1 MGLIDIVIV
10 LSFLLFSF
18 LIGMV
23 FYRWVGGSD
32 DYYVA
37 GRQLTPFIL
46 AATLTATNVNMYSFI
61 GQTGIAYKWGI
72 SIIWLAW
79 TGNMSLIIAGLLVV
93 PIYRR
98 LRIRSVPEFLGMRYN
113 KGFQAFVG
121 ILWMLRLCFW
131 LAVILYAS
139 IIAAIAMTGIES
151 YWFWVFAMA
160 GVAIVY
166 TMLGGMWSVTL
177 ADVFQF
183 VFMLGGALVLL
194 PVAMSEVGWMEG
206 LRAKFAADPMFKN
219 HLNFVPPTGD
229 FDWKAIL
236 GFFLISLKWAGIDQG
251 MVQRSLGAKSV
262 KTAAKGLTLSGI
274 ITTPFALLWI
284 LPGLAAGLIYAPEYL
299 QSLYPSVENVFEM
312 AIPQLLA
319 DKIPQIL
326 PGLLGL
332 IIAGM
337 IASQLSTL
345 SSDLNSAAT
354 LYTNDF
360 YTNILKKNTTSKNIL
375 FTVRSMTVITGLF
388 MCLFAFLVPTLGGAV
403 KAQLTMVS
411 ILDMPLF
418 VVCVIYGFLWKRTN
432 WQGAIGGYA
441 AGLIAGI
448 ITFHPWSK
456 PFGVFATC
464 TFISM
469 IVSLIATPIIT
480 LFFKP
485 QQESDDFKRAWNARY
500 PSQEEIDSND
510 IYHLIPKTPRG
521 KFGGLI
527 IIAGI
532 VAFFIGILMG
542 SSGTLAASW
551 VAVIGMCTFFV
562 GSLIRVYSN

>member
-1 MGLIDIVIV
+1 MALIDIIIVI
-10 LSFLLFSF
+10 SFLLFSF
-18 LIGMV
+18 LIGSL

-37 GRQLTPFIL
+37 GRQLTPFLL

-72 SIIWLAW
+72 SIVWLAW
-79 TGNMSLIIAGLLVV
+79 TGNMSLVIAGLLVV

-160 GVAIVY
+160 GVAIIY
-166 TMLGGMWSVTL
+166 TMMGGMWSVTL
-177 ADVFQF
+177 ADAFQF

-206 LRAKFAADPMFKN
+206 LQAKFAANPAFKY
-219 HLNFVPPTGD
+219 HLNFVPPQGD

-251 MVQRSLGAKSV
+251 MVQRTLGAKSV

-284 LPGLAAGLIYAPEYL
+284 LPGLAAGLIYAPDYL
-299 QSLYPSVENVFEM
+299 QKLYPNVDNSFEM
-312 AIPQLLA
+312 AIPQLLV
-319 DKIPQIL
+319 DTIPQLL

-337 IASQLSTL
+337 VASQLSTL

-360 YTNILKKNTTSKNIL
+360 YKNILKKDATSKNVL
-375 FTVRSMTVITGLF
+375 FMVRLMTGITGLF
-388 MCLFAFLVPTLGGAV
+388 MILFAFLVPVLGGAV

-418 VVCVIYGFLWKRTN
+418 VVCVIYGFLWRRTN

-441 AGLIAGI
+441 AGVIAGI
-448 ITFHPWSK
+448 IAFHPWSA

-485 QQESDDFKRAWNARY
+485 PVETEEFRLAWNARY
-500 PSQEEIDSND
+500 PSKEEKDAND
-510 IYHLIPKTPRG
+510 IYYLIPKSPKGRVA
-521 KFGGLI
+521 GLI
-527 IIAGI
+527 VIT
-532 VAFFIGILMG
+532 GILTFFVGVVMG
-542 SSGTLAASW
+542 STGTLTASW
-551 VAVIGMCTFFV
+551 VAIIGMCIFFA
-562 GSLIRVYSN
+562 GSLLRVHSD

>member
-1 MGLIDIVIV
+1 MGSIDIIIV

-18 LIGMV
+18 LIGSL
-23 FYRWVGGSD
+23 FYRWIESSD

-46 AATLTATNVNMYSFI
+46 ATALTATNVNMYSFI
-61 GQTGIAYKWGI
+61 GQTGIAYKSGI
-72 SIIWLAW
+72 SIIWLSW
-79 TGNMSLIIAGLLVV
+79 TGNMCLVIAGLLVV

-121 ILWMLRLCFW
+121 LLWMLRLCFW

-151 YWFWVFAMA
+151 YWFWVFALA
-160 GVAIVY
+160 GVAVLY
-166 TMLGGMWSVTL
+166 TVLGGMWSV
-177 ADVFQF
+177 AFVDVFQF
-183 VFMLGGALVLL
+183 IFMLGGALILL
-194 PVAMSEVGWMEG
+194 PVAMSEVGWMDG
-206 LRAKFAADPMFKN
+206 LRAKFAAEPMFNN
-219 HLNFVPPTGD
+219 HLNFVPQTGD

-251 MVQRSLGAKSV
+251 MVQRSLGANSV
-262 KTAAKGLTLSGI
+262 KSAARGLTLSGI

-284 LPGLAAGLIYAPEYL
+284 LPGIAAGLIYSQEYL
-299 QSLYPSVENVFEM
+299 QSLHPTVENVFEM

-326 PGLLGL
+326 PGLLG
-332 IIAGM
+332 IIVAGM

-345 SSDLNSAAT
+345 SADLNSAAT
-354 LYTNDF
+354 LFTNDF
-360 YTNILKKNTTSKNIL
+360 YKNILKKEATSKNIL
-375 FTVRSMTVITGLF
+375 FIVRMMTGVTGLF
-388 MCLFAFLVPTLGGAV
+388 MILFAFLVPTLGGAV

-432 WQGAIGGYA
+432 WQGAIGGY
-441 AGLIAGI
+441 IAGVI
-448 ITFHPWSK
+448 AGVLAFHPWSA
-456 PFGVFATC
+456 PFGIFATC

-469 IVSLIATPIIT
+469 IASLAATPIIT

-485 QQESDDFKRAWNARY
+485 QEETENFKKAWNARY

-510 IYHLIPKTPRG
+510 IYHLIPQTLRG
-521 KFGGLI
+521 KLSGLI
-527 IIAGI
+527 IIGGLAT
-532 VAFFIGILMG
+532 FFIGILMG
-542 SSGTLAASW
+542 STGTMAASW
-551 VAVIGMCTFFV
+551 IAIIGMCIFFA
-562 GSLIRVYSN
+562 GSLLRVYSD

>member
-1 MGLIDIVIV
+1 MVLIDVIIV
-10 LSFLLFSF
+10 LSFLLLSF

-121 ILWMLRLCFW
+121 LLWMLRLCFW

-139 IIAAIAMTGIES
+139 IVAAIAMTGIES
-151 YWFWVFAMA
+151 YWFWVFALA
-160 GVAIVY
+160 GVAIIY
-166 TMLGGMWSVTL
+166 TMLGGLWSVTL

-183 VFMLGGALVLL
+183 VFMLGGALILL

-206 LRAKFAADPMFKN
+206 LQAKFAAEPAFKN
-219 HLNFVPPTGD
+219 HLNFVPATGD

-251 MVQRSLGAKSV
+251 MVQRTLASNSV
-262 KTAAKGLTLSGI
+262 KTSAKGLTLSGI

-284 LPGLAAGLIYAPEYL
+284 LPGLAAGLIYAPDYL
-299 QSLYPSVENVFEM
+299 QSLHPTVENAFEM

-354 LYTNDF
+354 LFTNDF
-360 YTNILKKNTTSKNIL
+360 YKNILKKNASSKNIL
-375 FTVRSMTVITGLF
+375 FTVRLMTGVTGLF
-388 MCLFAFLVPTLGGAV
+388 MCLFAFLVPILGGAV

-441 AGLIAGI
+441 AGVIAGI
-448 ITFHPWSK
+448 LAFHPWAT

-469 IVSLIATPIIT
+469 IVSLVATPIIT
-480 LFFKP
+480 LLFKAP
-485 QQESDDFKRAWNARY
+485 EETEDFKKAWNARY
-500 PSQEEIDSND
+500 PSKEEIDSND
-510 IYHLIPKTPRG
+510 IYHLIPKTTNG
-521 KFGGLI
+521 KFAGLI
-527 IIAGI
+527 IIGGMI
-532 VAFFIGILMG
+532 TFFIGILMG
-542 SSGTLAASW
+542 STGTMAASW
-551 VAVIGMCTFFV
+551 VAIIGMCTFFG
-562 GSLIRVYSN
+562 GSLLRVYSD